1 VTRNKFLARSAESP
15 YNLAMASVVETAP
28 LVLNVGVV
36 LTAAATM
43 GFAARK
49 LGLPSVIGYL
59 ATGLLV
65 SPFTPGFVADN
76 NQLALLADIG
86 VVLLLFEVGIEL
98 DLKRIS
104 REYRAL
110 LWGVPTQMGI
120 GMLIGTP
127 IFLWMGIP
135 IFGALLLSLS
145 IAMSSSVVIV
155 NITRSPRRTT
165 DTQTEE
171 ALLGW
176 SLVQDIVGVAA
187 AAIILTLFGSSNSSI
202 FVAVG
207 GLVLFGAVAFVASR
221 ILPIVLRAVRWDKDF
236 FLIYSVAFGLVL
248 ASLGT
253 VVFDIPMALAGFVAG
268 LAINNS
274 RDSEEVRKAILP
286 FRDLF
291 AVLFFVVIG
300 TLIQPSLFTNSWRFA
315 LLILGLMILLKT
327 LPTMGLARI
336 SRLKVKPIRLGI
348 GVSQI
353 GEFSFV
359 LGSLAY
365 AEKIISVY
373 QYTGLLMA
381 VVLSIMASTILV
393 RRAPKRA

>member
-1 VTRNKFLARSAESP
+1 
-15 YNLAMASVVETAP
+15 MASIVETAP
-28 LVLNVGVV
+28 LVLNVGIV

-59 ATGLLV
+59 LTGLLV

-98 DLKRIS
+98 DLRRIS
-104 REYRAL
+104 REQKGL
-110 LWGVPTQMGI
+110 LWGVPTQMGF
-120 GMLIGTP
+120 GLLVGTP
-127 IFLWMGIP
+127 IFLWLGIP
-135 IFGALLLSLS
+135 IFGALLMSLS

-165 DTQTEE
+165 DSPTEQ

-176 SLVQDIVGVAA
+176 SLTQDVVGVAMA
-187 AAIILTLFGSSNSSI
+187 AVILALFGSGESSLLAAI
-202 FVAVG
+202 G
-207 GLVLFGAVAFVASR
+207 GLIGFGVIAFGASR
-221 ILPIVLRAVRWDKDF
+221 MLPRILRAVRWEKDL
-236 FLIYSVAFGLVL
+236 FLIYSVSFGLVL
-248 ASLGT
+248 AALGT
-253 VVFDIPMALAGFVAG
+253 VVFGIPMALAGFVAG
-268 LAINNS
+268 LAINQS
-274 RDSEEVRKAILP
+274 HDTEEVRKAILP

-300 TLIQPSLFTNSWRFA
+300 TLIEPKELAAAWPFA
-315 LLILGLMILLKT
+315 VLVLGLMILLKT
-327 LPTMGLARI
+327 LPTMALAKFAKMNVR
-336 SRLKVKPIRLGI
+336 PTQLGV

-359 LGSLAY
+359 LGSLAF
-365 AEKIISVY
+365 AQDVITRS
-373 QYTGLLMA
+373 QFTGLLIA
-381 VVLSIMASTILV
+381 VVLSITASTILI
-393 RRAPKRA
+393 RRPIKQA

>member
-1 VTRNKFLARSAESP
+1 
-15 YNLAMASVVETAP
+15 MASIVETAP

-59 ATGLLV
+59 VTGLIV
-65 SPFTPGFVADN
+65 SPFTPGFVAEN

-120 GMLIGTP
+120 GMLVGTP
-127 IFLWMGIP
+127 IFLWLGIP
-135 IFGALLLSLS
+135 IYGALLLSLS

-155 NITRSPRRTT
+155 NITRSPRRVT

-176 SLVQDIVGVAA
+176 SLIQDIVGVAA
-187 AAIILTLFGSSNSSI
+187 AAIILTLFGSSNSSV

-236 FLIYSVAFGLVL
+236 FLIYSVSFGLVL

-291 AVLFFVVIG
+291 AILFFVVIG
-300 TLIQPSLFTNSWRFA
+300 TLIQPALLSNSWRFA
-315 LLILGLMILLKT
+315 LLILGLMILVKT

-336 SRLKVKPIRLGI
+336 SRLKVKPMRLGI

-365 AEKIISVY
+365 SQEAISVY
-373 QYTGLLMA
+373 QYTGLLIA

>member
-1 VTRNKFLARSAESP
+1 
-15 YNLAMASVVETAP
+15 MASIVETAP

-43 GFAARK
+43 GFVARK

-59 ATGLLV
+59 VTGLIV
-65 SPFTPGFVADN
+65 SPFTPGFVAEN

-110 LWGVPTQMGI
+110 LWGVPTQMVI
-120 GMLIGTP
+120 GMVVGTP
-127 IFLWMGIP
+127 IFLWLGIP
-135 IFGALLLSLS
+135 IYGALLLSLS

-155 NITRSPRRTT
+155 NITRSPRRVT

-176 SLVQDIVGVAA
+176 SLIQDIVGVAA
-187 AAIILTLFGSSNSSI
+187 AAIILTLFGSSNSSV

-315 LLILGLMILLKT
+315 LLILGLMILVKT
-327 LPTMGLARI
+327 LPTMGIARI
-336 SRLKVKPIRLGI
+336 SSLKVKPMRLGI

-365 AEKIISVY
+365 SQEAISVY

-381 VVLSIMASTILV
+381 VVFSIMASTILV
-393 RRAPKRA
+393 RRAPRRA

>member
-1 VTRNKFLARSAESP
+1 
-15 YNLAMASVVETAP
+15 MASIIETAP

-59 ATGLLV
+59 VTGLMV

-98 DLKRIS
+98 DLRKIT
-104 REYRAL
+104 REQKAL
-110 LWGVPTQMGI
+110 LWGVPTQMATGV
-120 GMLIGTP
+120 LIGTP
-127 IFLWMGIP
+127 VFLWVGLP

-155 NITRSPRRTT
+155 NITRSPRRAT
-165 DTQTEE
+165 DSLTEE

-176 SLVQDIVGVAA
+176 SLVQDVVGVAA
-187 AAIILTLFGSSNSSI
+187 AAIILTLFGASDKSI
-202 FVAVG
+202 PEAIA
-207 GLVLFGAVAFVASR
+207 GLVGFVLIAIAASKV
-221 ILPIVLRAVRWDKDF
+221 LPRVLQAVRWEKDF
-236 FLIYSVAFGLVL
+236 FLIYSVSFGLVL
-248 ASLGT
+248 AALGT
-253 VVFDIPMALAGFVAG
+253 VVFGIPMALAGFVAG
-268 LAINNS
+268 LTINQS
-274 RDSEEVRKAILP
+274 QDTEEVRKAILP

-300 TLIQPSLFTNSWRFA
+300 TLIEPAQLSEAWPFA
-315 LLILGLMILLKT
+315 ALIIVMMILVKT
-327 LPTMGLARI
+327 LPTIALARI
-336 SRLKVKPIRLGI
+336 GKMKVRPFQLGV

-359 LGSLAY
+359 LGSLAFVQE
-365 AEKIISVY
+365 AITRA
-373 QYTGLLMA
+373 QYTGLLLA
-381 VVLSIMASTILV
+381 VVVSITASTIMV
-393 RRAPKRA
+393 RRPIYQR

>member
-1 VTRNKFLARSAESP
+1 
-15 YNLAMASVVETAP
+15 MASIVDTAP

-59 ATGLLV
+59 VTGLMV

-98 DLKRIS
+98 DLRKIS
-104 REYRAL
+104 REQKGL
-110 LWGVPTQMGI
+110 LWGVPAQMGF
-120 GMLIGTP
+120 GLLVGTP
-127 IFLWMGIP
+127 IFLWLGIP
-135 IFGALLLSLS
+135 IFGALLMSLS

-155 NITRSPRRTT
+155 NITRSPRRAT
-165 DTQTEE
+165 DAPTEQ

-176 SLVQDIVGVAA
+176 SLVQDVVGVAMA
-187 AAIILTLFGSSNSSI
+187 AVILALFGSGESSLLTAI
-202 FVAVG
+202 G
-207 GLVLFGAVAFVASR
+207 GLLGFGIIAIGASR
-221 ILPIVLRAVRWDKDF
+221 ILPRILRAVRWEKDL
-236 FLIYSVAFGLVL
+236 FLIYSVSFGLVL
-248 ASLGT
+248 AALGT
-253 VVFDIPMALAGFVAG
+253 VVFGIPMALAGFVAG
-268 LAINNS
+268 LAINQS
-274 RDSEEVRKAILP
+274 RDTEEVRKAILP

-300 TLIQPSLFTNSWRFA
+300 TLIAPQELAAAWPFA
-315 LLILGLMILLKT
+315 LLVLVLMILLKT
-327 LPTMGLARI
+327 LPTMALAKIAKMNVR
-336 SRLKVKPIRLGI
+336 PTQLGV

-359 LGSLAY
+359 LGSLAF
-365 AEKIISVY
+365 AEDVITRS
-373 QYTGLLMA
+373 QFTGLLVA
-381 VVLSIMASTILV
+381 VVLSITASTILI
-393 RRAPKRA
+393 RRPQKQA

>member
-1 VTRNKFLARSAESP
+1 
-15 YNLAMASVVETAP
+15 MASIVETAP

-36 LTAAATM
+36 LAAAATM

-59 ATGLLV
+59 VTGLLV

-120 GMLIGTP
+120 GMLVGTP
-127 IFLWMGIP
+127 IFLWMGVP

-176 SLVQDIVGVAA
+176 SLIQDIVGVAA

-236 FLIYSVAFGLVL
+236 FLIYSVSFGLVL

-300 TLIQPSLFTNSWRFA
+300 TLIQPSLLTNSWRFA

-327 LPTMGLARI
+327 LPTMGFARI
-336 SRLKVKPIRLGI
+336 SSLKVKPVRFGI

-365 AEKIISVY
+365 AEKVISVY

>member
-1 VTRNKFLARSAESP
+1 
-15 YNLAMASVVETAP
+15 MASVVDTAP

-43 GFAARK
+43 GFVARK

-59 ATGLLV
+59 VTGLLV

-104 REYRAL
+104 RQYRAL
-110 LWGVPTQMGI
+110 LWGVPAQMGI

-291 AVLFFVVIG
+291 AVLFFVIIG

-336 SRLKVKPIRLGI
+336 SSLKVKPVRLGI

-365 AEKIISVY
+365 AEKVISVY